1 MNTLLVTMMKECSA
15 VYSNV
20 VCPSL
25 LGCLRGGRPS
35 EGLLGTKADDDNFDY
50 CASIYF
56 KLSWTSYC
64 ANKLQNMF
72 ANRTENRVILCWV
85 FFQRWYKT
93 SLTSWAPA
101 RLGQGGQGRHRL
113 EGGGNLLQDGMG
125 QKVEDFIRGPSR
137 PKKDEPLS
145 KRECNQFVLGV
156 RVCNKAFQENMLLPR
171 W

>member
-1 MNTLLVTMMKECSA
+1 MMKECSA

-35 EGLLGTKADDDNFDY
+35 EGLLGTKADDDNFDD

-113 EGGGNLLQDGMG
+113 DWRGR
-125 QKVEDFIRGPSR
+125 QKSPTVKEFRIFPTTAQCPRCQIGCTEYSLIRY
-137 PKKDEPLS
+137 PKISAPLS
-145 KRECNQFVLGV
+145 VTSKHPGSTWR
-156 RVCNKAFQENMLLPR
+156 RS
-171 W
+171 

>member
-1 MNTLLVTMMKECSA
+1 MKECSA

-35 EGLLGTKADDDNFDY
+35 EGLLGTKADDDNFDD

-85 FFQRWYKT
+85 FFHNWNVVKIWIKKINDVT
-93 SLTSWAPA
+93 LT
-101 RLGQGGQGRHRL
+101 
-113 EGGGNLLQDGMG
+113 
-125 QKVEDFIRGPSR
+125 VEDTGSKLVRCFCLLLMLTTDFSWELFNWYFLILMFSNKVKSIQWDQEGP
-137 PKKDEPLS
+137 
-145 KRECNQFVLGV
+145 F
-156 RVCNKAFQENMLLPR
+156 
-171 W
+171 